1 MSLTQASLS
10 SQHVL
15 ATLLKALQD
24 GEFGWAQPRRFHQND
39 PWQALVEDTGLHD
52 PEPGTPYGSFRGPL
66 SGVPHSSPGLPLPPS
81 RKQFRLS
88 GFNRFSRPSAR
99 TQAV

>member
-1 MSLTQASLS
+1 MGTAPQVPPERSLPASLDPS
-10 SQHVL
+10 RRDLNSPCRL
-15 ATLLKALQD
+15 A
-24 GEFGWAQPRRFHQND
+24 R
-39 PWQALVEDTGLHD
+39 QALVQDTGLHG

-81 RKQFRLS
+81 RKQFLLS
-88 GFNRFSRPSAR
+88 GFNRFSRPSAS